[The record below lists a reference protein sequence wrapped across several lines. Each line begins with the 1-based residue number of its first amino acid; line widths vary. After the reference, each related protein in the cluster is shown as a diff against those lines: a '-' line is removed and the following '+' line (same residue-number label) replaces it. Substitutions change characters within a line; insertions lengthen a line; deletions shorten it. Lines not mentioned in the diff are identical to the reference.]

1 MQNRTLTSVME
12 ESYMEHLNRNISD
25 AGWSIQGRATGKRAL
40 GSLAK
45 WPASTGS
52 YHGELL
58 AVWIVLLAAEFF
70 YRSSTEE

>member
-1 MQNRTLTSVME
+1 MQNETITSVTD
-12 ESYMEHLNRNISD
+12 ESYMEHLNRNISGT
-25 AGWSIQGRATGKRAL
+25 GWIIQDRATGLRAL
-40 GSLAK
+40 GSLSE
-45 WPASTGS
+45 WSVSTGS